1 MFGCLAVLI
10 HARLPAVDERPPVWV
25 GHVVMAATDVRKTA
39 GFWDAI
45 GLRSVYDGD
54 DMAIFELRGGTHLL
68 VFPSDAAP
76 PGVADPSF
84 DMMVDDLT
92 ATHAEWAGKGLDVSP
107 ITDGFPGGHAA
118 FHVKDPDGN
127 ELRVYNTHV
136 EGPV

>member
-1 MFGCLAVLI
+1 M
-10 HARLPAVDERPPVWV
+10 PAVDERPPVWV

-84 DMMVDDLT
+84 DMMVDDLV

-107 ITDGFPGGHAA
+107 IADGFPGGHSA
-118 FHVKDPDGN
+118 FQVKDPDGN
-127 ELRVYNTHV
+127 EMTVYNTHV
-136 EGPV
+136 EGVV